1 MEEGYDSTIYR
12 EGRSPTSRDNNY
24 EYSNPNNS
32 EEEDEEESSY
42 NHQTKCR
49 KHAVL
54 ILEDRII
61 TFPHSSIKA

>member
-42 NHQTKCR
+42 NHQTKRR
-49 KHAVL
+49 KHAL
-54 ILEDRII
+54 YINLRRSNHHL
-61 TFPHSSIKA
+61 TSLQH